1 MYFCRKIVKR
11 LLILTFLDVVEY
23 IGIDKVKKTNIKAGR
38 FPIITSC
45 KVANNQIGTS
55 TGEWLTV
62 PTLVKDIIQS
72 VARRFVDDTQ
82 PYGNKDY

>member
-1 MYFCRKIVKR
+1 MKR

-45 KVANNQIGTS
+45 KVANNQIETS

-62 PTLVKDIIQS
+62 STLVKDIIQS